1 MPVRMKKA
9 NRVLGRV
16 DPELFVGR
24 AEQLREITALA
35 PHAAG
40 GPSLLVQAAPM
51 AGASE
56 LLRQAFD
63 ELFRQQEGAAPV
75 YFAFSRQDA
84 TNSAAARR
92 FLQTFLA
99 QLVAHRRDDPSLIAS
114 LPSLRT
120 LVELVA
126 PSDYEWVERIVQN
139 FERASADG
147 DERTVVRLC
156 FNAPREAAERG
167 ARAVVMLDDVH
178 LADRLTG
185 ATGLGAELA
194 QAASDSHTPFVLAG
208 LRRRLLGVLNNSSE
222 LPAGEGAR
230 RIHLDYLRDAEA
242 RALAE
247 ALSRR
252 YALGLNDE
260 TRDLIIQQFE
270 GNPYFISSVLRAAR
284 DKNRQVASFGD
295 FQKLYVDELMGGR
308 IHARFSS
315 LLEEIVPS
323 PGLRRGL
330 LRVLHESAS
339 NAGGKA
345 PVEALSKR
353 LGVEAPVVERV
364 MKDLHAH
371 ELAGFYSTYVET
383 TPGVVWRDYLK
394 VTYRLHVAV
403 EPRALV
409 VADTLVGVLKR
420 APQTMARFYRR
431 EAAMK
436 LGELLA
442 RFDSQRVPGSL
453 LRNDRFA
460 RTYRGV
466 PSDEV
471 LAGLESETDLVRL
484 PQVVHV
490 ASCGSFHPPFAQFC
504 DEERCA
510 VAHGFDSGTYSDA
523 NEVVWITAEIE
534 SKLEAGRALAELWLD
549 RLSQVAHACGFTR
562 ARLWLVSSEG
572 FTPDACELLNEREA
586 FSSSRQQLELLTAR
600 LGAADEADRAAAPGD
615 EFEMVIPVGDD
626 TELIAAS
633 TVEQIA
639 RRLDFQPE
647 AINQIKTA
655 LVEACIN
662 AAEHSLSPDRKI
674 YQRFRV
680 ESDKLTVTVSSRG
693 RALISPGAAE
703 QSNGHD
709 TNSAAERA
717 KGRRGWGLKLIRTLM
732 DEVEFE
738 PVDDGTRLR
747 MTKYLRK

>member
-1 MPVRMKKA
+1 MKKA

-24 AEQLREITALA
+24 GEQLREITALS

-40 GPSLLVQAAPM
+40 GRGLLVQAAPM
-51 AGASE
+51 AGVSE

-63 ELFRQQEGAAPV
+63 ELYRQRGGATPV
-75 YFAFSRQDA
+75 YFAFSREDA

-99 QLVAHRRDDPSLIAS
+99 QLVAHRRDDASLIAS
-114 LPSLRT
+114 LPALRT
-120 LVELVA
+120 LVELAA
-126 PSDYEWVERIVQN
+126 PSDYEWVERLVQH

-147 DERTVVRLC
+147 DERALVRLC

-167 ARAVVMLDDVH
+167 ARTVVMLDDVH
-178 LADRLTG
+178 LADRLSG
-185 ATGLGAELA
+185 ATNLGAELA
-194 QAASDSHTPFVLAG
+194 HAATDANTPFVLAG
-208 LRRRLLGVLNNSSE
+208 LRRRLLGVLDGPFE

-230 RIHLDYLRDAEA
+230 KVHLDYLRDAEA
-242 RALAE
+242 RTLAE

-252 YALGLNDE
+252 YSLNFNDE
-260 TRDLIIQQFE
+260 TRDLVVQQFE
-270 GNPYFISSVLRAAR
+270 GNPYFISAVLRAAR
-284 DKNRQVASFGD
+284 DKGRQVASFGD

-308 IHARFSS
+308 IHARFAR
-315 LLEEIVPS
+315 LLEEVVPS
-323 PGLRRGL
+323 PALRRGL
-330 LRVLHESAS
+330 LRVLHESAAS
-339 NAGGKA
+339 AGGKA
-345 PVEALSKR
+345 PIEALSKR
-353 LGVEAPVVERV
+353 LGVEAAAVERL

-371 ELAGFYSTYVET
+371 ELVGFHATYVET

-409 VADTLVGVLKR
+409 VADTLVSVLKR

-431 EAAMK
+431 EAALK
-436 LGELLA
+436 VGELMS
-442 RFDSQRVPGSL
+442 RFDSQRVPASL
-453 LRNDRFA
+453 LRHDRFG
-460 RTYRGV
+460 RTYRGAA
-466 PSDEV
+466 PDEII
-471 LAGLESETDLVRL
+471 AGLESETDLVRL

-490 ASCGSFHPPFAQFC
+490 ASCASFHAPFAQFS

-523 NEVVWITAEIE
+523 NEVVWIAAEIE
-534 SKLEAGRALAELWLD
+534 SKMEAGRALAELWLD

-562 ARLWLVSSEG
+562 ARLWLVSPEG
-572 FTPDACELLNEREA
+572 FTPDAAELLNEREA

-600 LGAADEADRAAAPGD
+600 IGATSEESVAEPGD

-639 RRLDFQPE
+639 RRMDFQPE

-674 YQRFRV
+674 YQRFRL

-693 RALISPGAAE
+693 RAIISPGAGE

-709 TNSAAERA
+709 NNNTSAERA